1 MELIEQLL
9 DGELVESRFAW
20 PDESQLIG
28 RESQEMYRVSDTKM
42 TKNNIVYIN
51 GKYLL
56 VFVVNTIVERY
67 CRATM
72 FVAENN

>member
-56 VFVVNTIVERY
+56 VFVVHTIVERY